1 MTSTFAIQPIPP
13 FKPKQQPAPPSLPP
27 VLNNSHSS
35 STPPSASLPP
45 NSASTDTWQP
55 RRFSTTGVTGGTGHA
70 YPSVFEIPNPQKSLN
85 GGGTKGNDSNRG
97 LSGVAEEDER
107 RVNVKKRRA
116 SDEIEGERSETATGS
131 RRGSRE
137 IANDASNERRG
148 SNESVRVF

>member
-1 MTSTFAIQPIPP
+1 M
-13 FKPKQQPAPPSLPP
+13 
-27 VLNNSHSS
+27 
-35 STPPSASLPP
+35 
-45 NSASTDTWQP
+45 
-55 RRFSTTGVTGGTGHA
+55 
-70 YPSVFEIPNPQKSLN
+70 N